1 MRAIKLNMTQASLNF
16 GISRSRLEP
25 SMRKAGHDLGAG
37 CKWTIKQIYAALC
50 DVGDRDSVKYRREAA
65 EAELAEIEVAK
76 ARRDSVDVAEV
87 TDLLDRILQPLR
99 TRLLALPATLGLA
112 ANPVDPVFGRQAVA
126 AAVDGLLPMLRDD
139 VIKAFEA
146 GPIADDND
154 DGAEE
159 DEEEAK

>member
-1 MRAIKLNMTQASLNF
+1 V
-16 GISRSRLEP
+16 
-25 SMRKAGHDLGAG
+25 RKAGYDIGAG

-76 ARRDSVDVAEV
+76 ARRNAVDVAEV

-112 ANPVDPVFGRQAVA
+112 ANPVDPVYGRQAVA
-126 AAVDGLLPMLRDD
+126 AAVDSLLPMLRDD
-139 VIKAFEA
+139 VIKAFAA
-146 GPIADDND
+146 GPLEADDE
-154 DGAEE
+154 DGED
-159 DEEEAK
+159 DEEEGK